1 MGTFHSVRRHRLR
14 WHARKLAYLLS
25 SLVRTHLL
33 TVLNAEEV
41 VADSIAACRS
51 ARVVF
56 NPHVGLRLHYRNGL
70 GRLLLEDLAEFLLV
84 LLLGELNDVAFD
96 ADKIR
101 LGGLVRIDACEHF
114 I

>member
-1 MGTFHSVRRHRLR
+1 M
-14 WHARKLAYLLS
+14 
-25 SLVRTHLL
+25 
-33 TVLNAEEV
+33 TVLDAEEI

-56 NPHVGLRLHYRNGL
+56 NPHVGLRLHCRNGL

-84 LLLGELNDVAFD
+84 FLLGELNDVAFD

-101 LGGLVRIDACEHF
+101 LGGLVRIDAREHLIRSLICPLHNRILLF
-114 I
+114 LPMQFGLQNI

>member
-1 MGTFHSVRRHRLR
+1 M
-14 WHARKLAYLLS
+14 
-25 SLVRTHLL
+25 
-33 TVLNAEEV
+33 TVLDAEEV

-56 NPHVGLRLHYRNGL
+56 NPHVGLRLHCRNGL

-84 LLLGELNDVAFD
+84 FLLGELNDVAFD

-101 LGGLVRIDACEHF
+101 LGGLVCIDARKHLIRGLICPLHNRILLLLPVQF
-114 I
+114 GLQNI